1 MEDLAE
7 LHSLLLDLEEV
18 EEMLRTGPLKV
29 AAQQKRSEQKLA
41 ECEQQKAHITA
52 LRKAVDGKQLQLK
65 TNEARIGDLRGKLNA
80 ASSNREYEIITSQID
95 ADTMANSVLED
106 EILEALEKV
115 DVAVTDLATMDEQ
128 HKAQVTKQKK
138 LATEVE
144 SATAGLEARAAEL
157 NGKIDEAEKAVPTN
171 VKDQY
176 RRLRSAHK
184 AGALSAVESN
194 ACVACYSELSAQRNI
209 ALNLNKVLFCD
220 SCGRLLYKVR
230 VTAPE

>member
-29 AAQQKRSEQKLA
+29 AAQQRLTDKKLA
-41 ECEQQKAHITA
+41 ECEQQKAHITT
-52 LRKAVDGKQLQLK
+52 LRKAADGKQLQLK
-65 TNEARIGDLRGKLNA
+65 TNEARIGDLRVKLNA
-80 ASSNREYEIITSQID
+80 AASNREYEIITSQID

-115 DVAVTDLATMDEQ
+115 DVAVSDLARMEEE
-128 HKAQVTKQKK
+128 HKAQGAKQKK
-138 LATEVE
+138 LASDVE

-157 NGKIDEAEKAVPTN
+157 NGKIDEAEKAVPAN
-171 VKDQY
+171 VRDQY

-184 AGALSAVESN
+184 AGALSAVDSN
-194 ACVACYSELSAQRNI
+194 ACVACYSELSAQRTI

-220 SCGRLLYKVR
+220 SCGRLLYKLR
-230 VTAPE
+230 ATGSE